1 MIELNSWADYIAET
15 LNLQCSDYKIRLIDF
30 LEDNNWFGIEP
41 VWKDNNLY
49 IHTTDADK
57 VFPKIKVYFAN

>member
-1 MIELNSWADYIAET
+1 MIELNFWADYIAET

-41 VWKDNNLY
+41 VYPL
-49 IHTTDADK
+49 
-57 VFPKIKVYFAN
+57 